1 MTRSHAV
8 ERFRSAAFALCTD
21 AGLAPRLE
29 HAHLHLAAIDRA
41 DVPASLSARLEELVA
56 DLGYGADTVRQ
67 ALARM
72 NTADQ
77 HHLAQRIVSLY
88 GDLCR
93 QLPAED

>member
-1 MTRSHAV
+1 MTHSHAV
-8 ERFRSAAFALCTD
+8 DHVRSAAFALCGD

-29 HAHLHLAAIDRA
+29 HAHLHLAAVDRS
-41 DVPASLSARLEELVA
+41 DVPASLSARLDELIA
-56 DLGYGADTVRQ
+56 DLGYGGDTVRQ

-72 NTADQ
+72 NTSDMD
-77 HHLAQRIVSLY
+77 HLARRIVSLY